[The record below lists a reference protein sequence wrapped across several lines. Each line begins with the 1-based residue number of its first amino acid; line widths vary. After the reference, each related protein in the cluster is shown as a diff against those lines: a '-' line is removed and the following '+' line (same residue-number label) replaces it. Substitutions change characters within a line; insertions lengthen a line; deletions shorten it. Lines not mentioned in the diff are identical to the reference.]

1 MLHSSRVLIRR
12 LRVPEQPRFC
22 EFKVPSGGNVEYEA
36 RITGFN
42 QLAHQVYKPKA
53 ALKQAGPIMVKL
65 TPPNIR
71 SYLSFSILIK

>member
-36 RITGFN
+36 SITDFN
-42 QLAHQVYKPKA
+42 QLARQVYKSKA
-53 ALKQAGPIMVKL
+53 AVKQTG
-65 TPPNIR
+65 
-71 SYLSFSILIK
+71 SIIV

>member
-36 RITGFN
+36 RITDFN
-42 QLAHQVYKPKA
+42 QLARQV
-53 ALKQAGPIMVKL
+53 
-65 TPPNIR
+65 
-71 SYLSFSILIK
+71 

>member
-36 RITGFN
+36 RII
-42 QLAHQVYKPKA
+42 LDLISWQVKFTK
-53 ALKQAGPIMVKL
+53 LKIQQSTI
-65 TPPNIR
+65 
-71 SYLSFSILIK
+71 Y